1 MWRRILLSTLII
13 APVGTALH
21 FVYEWTGGNA
31 VAGIFAPLNE
41 STWEHLKLAFWP
53 MLLLA
58 PVQRRWY
65 RNPPGWL
72 PATAIRALSAPL
84 LIIALFYGYV
94 AILGTHH
101 LPLDIGLFVLSVFGG
116 EVLGHLVMERRCS
129 RGVRAAAL
137 TAIVLMV
144 AVFVAFSVR
153 RPPGFLFAPPS

>member
-1 MWRRILLSTLII
+1 MWRRILLSTLVI
-13 APVGTALH
+13 APIGTALH
-21 FVYEWTGGNA
+21 FAYEWTGRNA
-31 VAGIFAPLNE
+31 IAAILAPLNE

-53 MLLLA
+53 MLLFA

-72 PATAIRALSAPL
+72 PATAIRTISAPL
-84 LIIALFYGYV
+84 LIIALFYGSV

-116 EVLGHLVMERRCS
+116 EVLGHLVMERHFS
-129 RGVRAAAL
+129 RGARTAAVA
-137 TAIVLMV
+137 AVVLMM

-153 RPPGFLFAPPS
+153 RPPGFLFSPPS